1 MEEKPEDF
9 LLVTLDVK
17 SLDTKIPNNDRVKAV
32 KKTYDKR
39 PNKTVLTKV
48 IKKLL
53 ILLFVIKKSDLKFE

>member
-17 SLDTKIPNNDRVKAV
+17 SLDTKIPNKDRVKAV

>member
-1 MEEKPEDF
+1 MKEKPEDF

-48 IKKLL
+48 IKNLVTL
-53 ILLFVIKKSDLKFE
+53 I